1 MPPLLRL
8 RLAMALLL
16 GVFLIPVG
24 LSSLRGLTHVVSC
37 QGAIAQPFEVRFGED
52 GTPLLTGSRVV
63 EAGDDPVCANL
74 NTDLSMRDAGPNRLE
89 VTVPIEN
96 RGTDPWR
103 GTVSLVVGGVFI
115 PVEIGLVPPGETRSE
130 TIVLRLPEGLT
141 QFDGELLI
149 GP

>member
-1 MPPLLRL
+1 MGV
-8 RLAMALLL
+8 LL
-16 GVFLIPVG
+16 GVFLIPVV

-37 QGAIAQPFEVRFGED
+37 QGAIAQPFEVRFGS
-52 GTPLLTGSRVV
+52 GTPLLTGSRLV
-63 EAGDDPVCANL
+63 EAGSDPVCANL
-74 NTDLSMRDAGPNRLE
+74 RTNLSMRDAGPNRLE

-96 RGTDPWR
+96 RGSDPWR

-130 TIVLRLPEGLT
+130 TVVLRLPEGVT